1 MAAMCRDCFRVL
13 EADAPCPCG
22 GRVVRHAELFSL
34 SLAHVDCDAFYASVE
49 KRDRPELASRPV
61 IVGGGVRGVVAT
73 ACYVARMAGVRS
85 AMPMFKARRLCP
97 DAEVIA
103 PDFRKYSATA
113 NDIRARMR
121 RLTPLVQVLSIDE
134 AVLDLAGTE
143 ALHAAPPAMVLAR
156 FAAEIEREV
165 GVTVSVGLAR
175 NRLLAKIAA
184 GRDKPRGFAVLGAEA
199 AEVLATQPVRLL
211 PGIGPASAARLAA
224 MGITTLGQLQMLD
237 ARTARRRLGDEGP
250 ALVARARVED
260 SRLVQ
265 PGREAK
271 SISAET
277 TFERDLAGR
286 EELEVVLW
294 RLCEKVARRLAENE
308 LAAVGVTL
316 KLRSASFA
324 TRTRAARLATPT
336 RLAERLFEAAN
347 RLLSP
352 ALDGTEYRL
361 LGIGADPL
369 APAAEADPPDLADPT
384 LQRRVAA
391 QRAVDVLRG
400 RFGSAAVV
408 RGRGFS
414 GSSSR

>member
-1 MAAMCRDCFRVL
+1 MPALCRDCLRVL
-13 EADAPCPCG
+13 EDGPCPCG

-61 IVGGGVRGVVAT
+61 IVGGEVRGVVAA

-97 DAEVIA
+97 DAVVIR
-103 PDFRKYSATA
+103 PDFRKYTEVAR
-113 NDIRARMR
+113 NIRTRMLK
-121 RLTPLVQVLSIDE
+121 LTPLVQVLSIDE

-143 ALHAAPPAMVLAR
+143 ALHGAVPAVVLAR
-156 FAAEIEREV
+156 FATEVEREV
-165 GVTVSVGLAR
+165 GVTLSVGLAR
-175 NRLLAKIAA
+175 NRLMAKIAA
-184 GRDKPRGFAVLGAEA
+184 GRDKPRGFSVIGAEA
-199 AEVLATQPVRLL
+199 AQYLAPRPVRLL
-211 PGIGPASAARLAA
+211 PGIGPASATRLAA

-237 ARTARRRLGDEGP
+237 PRTARARLGDEGP
-250 ALVARARVED
+250 ALVARARGED

-277 TFERDLAGR
+277 TFEKDIAAR
-286 EELEVVLW
+286 EELEAVLW

-308 LAAVGVTL
+308 LAAAGVTL

-336 RLAERLFEAAN
+336 LLPERLFDAGC

-352 ALDGTEYRL
+352 ALDATAYRL
-361 LGIGADPL
+361 IGIGADPL
-369 APAAEADPPDLADPT
+369 VPAAEADPPDLADPS
-384 LQRRVAA
+384 LARRVAA
-391 QRAVDVLRG
+391 QQAVDALRG
-400 RFGSAAVV
+400 KFGERAVV
-408 RGRGFS
+408 RGRGLP
-414 GSSSR
+414 R